1 MIISFVSLYQWHLDS
16 PNSTIPSTFDPVQHK
31 LNTKTNWNAVAATY
45 HENWASTDTG
55 PFKSTKKLV
64 ESAQIN
70 PNDIVLDLA
79 CGTGAVSNETVKAM
93 GKTMGVNKCV
103 GDVGVKGLIIGV
115 DISRTAL
122 SIAKSPTQPKFVRL
136 MLIEM
141 DAENLGFRKS
151 FFSKIL
157 CQFGLMFFPKPL
169 SVLKELKWILM
180 KGGTLAIAV
189 HGSQKGVP
197 YFSCIMDCILRHIPN
212 IRPNN
217 SPSVHTFGNPDDL
230 SSILKSAGFSGIS
243 IKKHTFCYQ
252 AGTFEDYWSDYMSST
267 ANSIRPLIES
277 KGDGTISSIKKESK
291 ETADRYADNMGIITF
306 PWDVFIATAYN
317 D

>member
-1 MIISFVSLYQWHLDS
+1 MDN
-16 PNSTIPSTFDPVQHK
+16 PNSTTPLAFDPIQHK
-31 LNTKTNWNAVAATY
+31 INTKTNWNAVASTY
-45 HENWASTDTG
+45 HKNWASTDTG

-64 ESAQIN
+64 KTAQIN

-79 CGTGAVSNETVKAM
+79 CGTGAVSNEIVKAM
-93 GKTMGVNKCV
+93 GKTMGVNNGS
-103 GDVGVKGLIIGV
+103 GDVGIKGLVIGV
-115 DISRTAL
+115 DISRKAL
-122 SIAKSPTQPKFVRL
+122 SIAKLLTPPKSVRL

-157 CQFGLMFFPKPL
+157 CQFGLMFFPDPL
-169 SVLKELKWILM
+169 SVLKELKEILM
-180 KGGTLAIAV
+180 SGGKLAIGV
-189 HGSQKGVP
+189 HGSPKGVP

-230 SSILKSAGFSGIS
+230 FNTLEKAGLSGIS
-243 IKKHTFCYQ
+243 IKKYTFCYQ

-267 ANSIRPLIES
+267 ANSIRHLIES
-277 KGDGTISSIKKESK
+277 KGDGIISSIKKESK
-291 ETADRYADNMGIITF
+291 ETSDKYADHKGVITF

-317 D
+317 R

>member
-1 MIISFVSLYQWHLDS
+1 MDK
-16 PNSTIPSTFDPVQHK
+16 PNSTIPSDFDPVQHK
-31 LNTKTNWNAVAATY
+31 INTKTNWNAIAYAY
-45 HENWASTDTG
+45 HKNWASTDTG

-93 GKTMGVNKCV
+93 GKTMGVDEGV
-103 GDVGVKGLIIGV
+103 GGVGVKGLIIGV
-115 DISRTAL
+115 DISRAAL
-122 SIAKSPTQPKFVRL
+122 SIAKLPKPTNFVRL

-157 CQFGLMFFPKPL
+157 CQFGLMFFPNPL
-169 SVLKELKWILM
+169 SVLKELKEILM
-180 KGGTLAIAV
+180 KGGKLSIAV
-189 HGSQKGVP
+189 HGSPKGVP
-197 YFSCIMDCILRHIPN
+197 YFSCIMDCILMYIPN
-212 IRPNN
+212 IRPSN
-217 SPSVHTFGNPDDL
+217 SPSVHTFGNPGDL
-230 SSILKSAGFSGIS
+230 SNILENAGLSGIS
-243 IKKHTFCYQ
+243 IKKYTFCYK

-267 ANSIRPLIES
+267 ANSIRHLIES

-291 ETADRYADNMGIITF
+291 ETSDRYADHKGIITF

-317 D
+317 N

>member
-1 MIISFVSLYQWHLDS
+1 MDR
-16 PNSTIPSTFDPVQHK
+16 PNSTIHSAFDPVQHK
-31 LNTKTNWNAVAATY
+31 INTKTNWNAVASTY
-45 HENWASTDTG
+45 HKNWASTDTG

-79 CGTGAVSNETVKAM
+79 CGTGAVSNEIVKAM
-93 GKTMGVNKCV
+93 GKTMGVNKRV
-103 GDVGVKGLIIGV
+103 GNIGVKGLVIGV

-122 SIAKSPTQPKFVRL
+122 SIAKLPTPPKFVRL

-151 FFSKIL
+151 FFSKVL

-169 SVLKELKWILM
+169 SVLKELKEILI
-180 KGGTLAIAV
+180 KGGKLAIAV

-217 SPSVHTFGNPDDL
+217 SPTVHAFGNPDDL
-230 SSILKSAGFSGIS
+230 SNILKSAGFSGIS
-243 IKKHTFCYQ
+243 IKKYTFCYQ
-252 AGTFEDYWSDYMSST
+252 AGTFENYWSDYMSST
-267 ANSIRPLIES
+267 ANSIRHLIES

-291 ETADRYADNMGIITF
+291 ETADRYADHKGIITF

>member
-1 MIISFVSLYQWHLDS
+1 MDR
-16 PNSTIPSTFDPVQHK
+16 PNSTIPSVFDPIQHK
-31 LNTKTNWNAVAATY
+31 INTKTNWNTVASTY
-45 HENWASTDTG
+45 HKNWASTDTG

-70 PNDIVLDLA
+70 PSDIVLDLA
-79 CGTGAVSNETVKAM
+79 CGTGAVSNEIVKTMGKAM
-93 GKTMGVNKCV
+93 GDIKCV
-103 GDVGVKGLIIGV
+103 GNIRVKGLVIGV

-122 SIAKSPTQPKFVRL
+122 SIAKLPTPPKFVRL

-151 FFSKIL
+151 FFSKIV

-169 SVLKELKWILM
+169 SVLKELKEILM
-180 KGGTLAIAV
+180 KGGKLAIAV

-212 IRPNN
+212 IRANN
-217 SPSVHTFGNPDDL
+217 SPTVHTFGNPDDL
-230 SSILKSAGFSGIS
+230 SNILKSAGFSGIS

-277 KGDGTISSIKKESK
+277 KGDITISSIKKESK
-291 ETADRYADNMGIITF
+291 ETADRYADHNGIITF
-306 PWDVFIATAYN
+306 PWAVFIATAYN